1 MATFEDLGRYGYIVN
16 FWWYNER
23 EGQIH
28 AGDVGSSH
36 FQEYAYIYIYIYY
49 YYIINIII
57 IIYIMHMH
65 MHCTSTYIPS
75 ASQTH
80 KCVGLIPNARFFL
93 PSGEKKHCFW
103 KIIVSWTLMILLLD
117 HSTPFQYPSG
127 WLYFH
132 PAGLAGSSH
141 QKPLEAEIWTMAV
154 VFPSGRELF
163 LVCHNWTNSSKIVK
177 RSSTNNLIDVLFL
190 NNVIDTVGFVKRTKA
205 KNYLLKNTSSTK
217 KMHFW
222 LDLLFWRCLFAD
234 AHRWV

>member
-1 MATFEDLGRYGYIVN
+1 MC
-16 FWWYNER
+16 
-23 EGQIH
+23 
-28 AGDVGSSH
+28 GSYSKRP
-36 FQEYAYIYIYIYY
+36 FFSPPKWRKKALFLKNNSVMNSYD
-49 YYIINIII
+49 
-57 IIYIMHMH
+57 
-65 MHCTSTYIPS
+65 PS
-75 ASQTH
+75 LRSF
-80 KCVGLIPNARFFL
+80 N
-93 PSGEKKHCFW
+93 
-103 KIIVSWTLMILLLD
+103 
-117 HSTPFQYPSG
+117 PFQYPSG